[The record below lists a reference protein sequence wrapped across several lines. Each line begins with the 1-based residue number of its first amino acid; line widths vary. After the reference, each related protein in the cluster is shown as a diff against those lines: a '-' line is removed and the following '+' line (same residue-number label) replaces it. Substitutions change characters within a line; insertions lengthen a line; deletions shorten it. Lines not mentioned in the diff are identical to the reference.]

1 MKSST
6 SIIQQ
11 LIFRGTIM
19 GLDMYAFSVDVEVAR
34 GGVVDVALDV
44 DTATEI
50 FYWRKFNALHGWM
63 EDLYRQKRG
72 LRHDFNCTTVRL
84 TANDLDRLEMDT
96 GNNKLVPVNGFFFG
110 AQEIDSEDL
119 ESVSDFI
126 KVARQALANGK
137 AVFYDSWW

>member
-1 MKSST
+1 
-6 SIIQQ
+6 
-11 LIFRGTIM
+11 M
-19 GLDMYAFSVDVEVAR
+19 GLDMYAFIVDADKVGDKVT
-34 GGVVDVALDV
+34 DVALG

-50 FYWRKFNALHGWM
+50 CYWRKFNALHGWM
-63 EDLYRQKRG
+63 EDLYRQKG
-72 LRHDFNCTTVRL
+72 GSKESFNCTTVRL

-119 ESVSDFI
+119 ESVAVFV
-126 KVARQALANGK
+126 KTAKQAIADGS

>member
-6 SIIQQ
+6 FIIQQ
-11 LIFRGTIM
+11 LIFQGTIM
-19 GLDMYAFSVDVEVAR
+19 GLDMYAFTVDVEVAR

-63 EDLYRQKRG
+63 EDLYRQKG
-72 LRHDFNCTTVRL
+72 GSKASFNCTTVRL
-84 TANDLDRLEMDT
+84 TANDLARLEIDI
-96 GNNKLVPVNGFFFG
+96 GNNKLIPVNGFFFG
-110 AQEIDSEDL
+110 VQEIDSEDL
-119 ESVSDFI
+119 ESVATFV
-126 KVARQALANGK
+126 KVARQALADGK